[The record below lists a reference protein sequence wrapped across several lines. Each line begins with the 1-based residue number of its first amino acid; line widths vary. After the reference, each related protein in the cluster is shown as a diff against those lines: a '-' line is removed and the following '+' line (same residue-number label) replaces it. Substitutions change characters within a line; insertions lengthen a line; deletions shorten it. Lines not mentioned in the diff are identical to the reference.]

1 MSPNLPVS
9 LAFQLSGAD
18 VGAHGMKRL
27 TLGRL
32 ERFDPVSIVFVLHMT
47 GLLVTQSVR
56 RPLPIALMTLS
67 LVAVRLLFRIWPRR
81 RTRPNFWKGTRSVV
95 TFLLIGG
102 VIVADGGTESPFF
115 FWLLLLVTW
124 EAVAASTKDFRNG
137 VVVATVV
144 YVTVVLLAG
153 DVTPTSVARFGLFV
167 VFILILTAGHMTL
180 GVFGSRIRRLEVMV
194 TSLLS
199 VATMG
204 VVLYDADRQTPLF
217 ANQLGKELGLADYTE
232 MARLVPDDAAHTVKI
247 DTLASLV
254 EDAGW
259 LPYAP
264 RLFRLVGDPNR
275 KLLVGIQALRV
286 ENAAPVILVYG
297 EEVAEAN
304 SNL

>member
-1 MSPNLPVS
+1 
-9 LAFQLSGAD
+9 
-18 VGAHGMKRL
+18 MKRP

-32 ERFDPVSIVFVLHMT
+32 EQFDPVSIVFALHMT
-47 GLLVTQSVR
+47 GLLLAQSVR
-56 RPLPIALMTLS
+56 RPLPIAVMTLS
-67 LVAVRLLFRIWPRR
+67 LVAVRLFLRSWPWRR
-81 RTRPNFWKGTRSVV
+81 NRLKFWDGIRSVV

-124 EAVAASTKDFRNG
+124 EAVTASPEDFRNG
-137 VVVATVV
+137 VVVATGV

-167 VFILILTAGHMTL
+167 AFILALAAGRLIL
-180 GVFGSRIRRLEVMV
+180 GVYESRIRRLELMV

-199 VATMG
+199 VATQG

-217 ANQLGKELGLADYTE
+217 ANQLAHELGLADHAA
-232 MARLVPDDAAHTVKI
+232 MARLVPDDAGHTVKI

-264 RLFRLVGDPNR
+264 RLFRFVGDPNR
-275 KLLVGIQALRV
+275 KLRVGIQALRV
-286 ENAAPVILVYG
+286 ANAAPVILVYG
-297 EEVAEAN
+297 EEVGEADSSPP
-304 SNL
+304 SNP